1 MKKGKLQIDTYSLVP
16 VLQNVLK
23 KKRQMRVC
31 MCVFTHFLVNIDS
44 LCLLCVCVCVCTL
57 KSCPTL
63 CNPMDCSLPDSSVY
77 GIFQARILKWVDM
90 PSSRGSYRPRDWIC
104 ISCVSGTGRRIL

>member
-44 LCLLCVCVCVCTL
+44 LCLLCVCVCVCVH
-57 KSCPTL
+57 
-63 CNPMDCSLPDSSVY
+63 SSHVQL
-77 GIFQARILKWVDM
+77 FATPWTAACQTPLSM
-90 PSSRGSYRPRDWIC
+90 EFSRQEY
-104 ISCVSGTGRRIL
+104 